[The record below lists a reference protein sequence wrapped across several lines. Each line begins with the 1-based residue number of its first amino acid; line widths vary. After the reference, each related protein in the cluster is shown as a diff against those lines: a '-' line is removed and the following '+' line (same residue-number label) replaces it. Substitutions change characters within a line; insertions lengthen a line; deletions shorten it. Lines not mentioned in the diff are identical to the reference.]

1 MPALPE
7 PDEITMA
14 PALPFVAAPDDIVI
28 DPELPS
34 LVVPVANRREPLTP
48 FSPEFA
54 LAITTDPLDRDE
66 P

>member
-48 FSPEFA
+48 FPPEFA